1 MSVRRRTDPAP
12 TQRIWDAIKLTVHQ
26 RSLPSNERIVRHF
39 ARVYNMTELA
49 AQEELNKAVEDGLVF
64 LKKSQSKG
72 GLDQE
77 SYRLPLDPR
86 EDDGNDWYCFKCQ
99 KAGLV
104 QTCQTCFRVY
114 HPRCHTPNNSD
125 QKICQFCEQISA
137 DTYHDV
143 NALNHILGFT
153 CGHLKAKL
161 PPEITN
167 RTIVPDSSV
176 VEKPAGGLCG
186 PTWISEG
193 EDSWRPGILIKNHM
207 DLAIM
212 EAKTKRNEY
221 KSLAE
226 FQTDAH
232 NILHNIIVYHGEAS
246 VIGEMG
252 KIMYQ
257 DCCYDLKEIR
267 RCADCYRISNEK
279 SEKMWFCIPCN
290 PPHQL
295 VYAKQKGYPYWPA
308 KVMEIKG
315 NIYDVRFFGGHHMR
329 ANIEKIFIRSITS
342 SLQSLQH
349 SDKGKWKD
357 IKIKRSTA
365 WNRAFEELKHHQSLL
380 TKLPKSSSSVAH
392 NNNSTNAAGTTD
404 DVEGPKPSKM
414 RRHQESSES
423 SQGSQV
429 ASPNGV
435 SPVKLTKDLRVRVER
450 LMSDGNSE
458 IQLNQE
464 KSESANG
471 DGDGVGVGDGDG
483 GPDEKPEVNDGSRST
498 SEERQVPFLPV
509 AIDEEPPLRISSST
523 CPEGLKKEGSQE
535 DMVTSSSQEP
545 RSKCVLVQ
553 TEEVQPE
560 TAPAKYVICFQ
571 MKRERRTSEQT
582 TTAPALEKLRR
593 EFELDK
599 CRELERLQAEHAKE
613 LRQLTEKHQQVISE
627 IKKKQWCYNCEAEAI
642 YHCCWNTA
650 YCSTDCQQVHWQREH
665 KRVCRRKR

>member
-560 TAPAKYVICFQ
+560 TAPAK